1 MCHGSTKFIKEYESI
16 ESVDVSDLDVGSQ
29 VVVYNNEDK
38 LVSYCTVINSDGV
51 KQLQELDK
59 GLIYGTKDGNISEGD
74 VASNKIAY
82 SNGEKI
88 IGKINVIDAN
98 NIWVDSSSDGK
109 SVADDKN
116 NANLKIIET
125 FSNDMSTEIDYGKV
139 FRPNSSVQF
148 NIPYNV
154 VSNVLN
160 LTSDMIVKGKNIL
173 GVAGNVIPS
182 IDMSDA
188 NVTNMDISY
197 GKIAYANGNRIV
209 GSLTEINSSNS
220 MNFTARDLYG
230 SSDNLLTNVVQP
242 FDAIY
247 RNNSH
252 IYMNIP
258 IANIIDV
265 GNITANKIVNG
276 ASIFGVNG
284 TVEELKGQTRTVTPK
299 TEIQVITPT
308 GNYNGLTSVT
318 IEAVTNNISPNIQP
332 DNIKAG
338 IEILGTVGNLE
349 LIDTNGFF
357 EVPEIGIQVNIL
369 QSIKQ
374 IPSLDVSSKTSM
386 ANAFLNCT
394 GLEGVPQLDTS
405 NITNMYATFRNCRNL
420 VTIPNMNTIKVTNMA
435 YMFQNC
441 INLNTIPNIDMSNVT
456 NMAYMFHYTN
466 NLYTIPNLDTSN
478 VNCMNGSFEYTNLVN
493 LPNINTA
500 KVTNMNRTFAGV
512 KIDVSDIS
520 NLNTSNVR
528 YADEMFK
535 GSAIKSIPNIDM
547 TNIQFAYNMFNLC
560 VYIETISN
568 LNICN
573 AVGCSYMFVECYNLK
588 EVSFEN
594 TSKIASAG
602 VMFSRCNNLINVSNI
617 NLVNTVNVENMF
629 RDCSN
634 LISIQTTNSDT
645 PRLNNI
651 ENMFYECKS
660 LVDVPQFNF
669 TNVMYGKWSHAFSGC
684 NNLSN
689 ESLSNIIT
697 SISAINANSA
707 GYVGDRTLEH
717 LGLND
722 SQIGYCVNLPQW
734 QDCVNNGWSATY

>member
-160 LTSDMIVKGKNIL
+160 LTSDIIVKGKNIL

-374 IPSLDVSSKTSM
+374 IPSLDVSTKTSM
-386 ANAFLNCT
+386 ANAFLNCI

-405 NITNMYATFRNCRNL
+405 NINNMYATFRNCRNL
-420 VTIPNMNTIKVTNMA
+420 VTIPNMNTSKVTNMS

-441 INLNTIPNIDMSNVT
+441 INLNTIPHFDTSNVT
-456 NMAYMFHYTN
+456 DMSYMFHYTN
-466 NLYTIPNLDTSN
+466 NLYSIPNLDTSN
-478 VNCMNGSFEYTNLVN
+478 VISMNSTFEYTDLHN
-493 LPNINTA
+493 LPNLNTA
-500 KVTNMNRTFAGV
+500 KVTNMNRAFAGTH
-512 KIDVSDIS
+512 INVSDLS
-520 NLNTSNVR
+520 NLDTSNVK
-528 YADEMFK
+528 YANAMFL
-535 GSAIKSIPNIDM
+535 GSSLNNIPNIDM
-547 TNIQFAYNMFNLC
+547 TNMVTLYNMFNLC
-560 VYIETISN
+560 IYIETVSN

-573 AVGCSYMFVECYNLK
+573 VTGCSNMFTSCYNLK

-594 TSKIASAG
+594 TSEIALAAG
-602 VMFSRCNNLINVSNI
+602 MFSGCNNLINVSN
-617 NLVNTVNVENMF
+617 LDLRNTVNVENMF
-629 RDCSN
+629 RHCSN
-634 LISIQTTNSDT
+634 LISIQITNSNT

-651 ENMFYECKS
+651 ENMFDECKS

-669 TNVMYGKWSHAFSGC
+669 TNVKGGKWSYAFSGC

-697 SISAINANSA
+697 SISTINANTA
-707 GYVGDRTLEH
+707 GYEGARTLEY